1 MWQKVPSPLKCTH
14 PERHDMPQSQLQL
27 EGALPIALAVF
38 DMQARQRSSSPP
50 ARSSAS
56 FSRFSLKQWA
66 KFGIISEKVGF
77 DELRQLFA
85 GWTCSWACNG
95 RPFPWTT
102 VARHEVYCAPPWN
115 EHSDLGWGL
124 FDVYCVAPG
133 VDPAWNATRQGAGT
147 KQRVRRFATAA
158 GSSVERE
165 QAAQWCGIGYG

>member
-1 MWQKVPSPLKCTH
+1 M
-14 PERHDMPQSQLQL
+14 QL
-27 EGALPIALAVF
+27 GV
-38 DMQARQRSSSPP
+38 
-50 ARSSAS
+50 
-56 FSRFSLKQWA
+56 QWA
-66 KFGIISEKVGF
+66 A
-77 DELRQLFA
+77 L
-85 GWTCSWACNG
+85 
-95 RPFPWTT
+95 PWTT